1 MFTPPPLLKPSIWTR
16 ANGRLGAMMAIA
28 FTNWCAFTSWM
39 LWIQLYYQNYKHY
52 TPLGSVIRLVPAFI
66 SGILCN
72 VFVGLMA
79 ARIPIVW
86 LLGFGTLSTTTA
98 CLLLALINPNT
109 TYWASAFPATCLVVI
124 GADFVFSAGSLFIA
138 KFALPHEQSLAGA
151 LFNTMT
157 QLGTAVG
164 VTVSTIVFDSVARRA
179 VAKKDNLIAYH
190 AAQWTTFTFAAIGE
204 SFARSMKDQ
213 PPHKVKCSLATIIG
227 VVAFRGVGA
236 AGARGP
242 PQRSSISIIE
252 KPVDDEVETER
263 QRGSVTVG
271 SGS

>member
-1 MFTPPPLLKPSIWTR
+1 
-16 ANGRLGAMMAIA
+16 MMAIA
-28 FTNWCAFTSWM
+28 FTIWCAFTSWM

-52 TPLGSVIRLVPAFI
+52 TPLESVLRLTPAFV

-86 LLGFGTLSTTTA
+86 LLGVGTLSTTTA
-98 CLLLALINPNT
+98 CLLLALINPST
-109 TYWASAFPATCLVVI
+109 TYWAFAFPATCLVVI
-124 GADFVFSAGSLFIA
+124 GADFIFSAGSLFIA

-179 VAKKDNLIAYH
+179 GAEKDNLIAYH
-190 AAQWTTFTFAAIGE
+190 AAQWTTFTFGSIGKSLPE
-204 SFARSMKDQ
+204 PMKD
-213 PPHKVKCSLATIIG
+213 HLISKCSLASIIG
-227 VVAFRGVGA
+227 VVAFRGMGA

-242 PQRSSISIIE
+242 PRSSSMSIIE
-252 KPVDDEVETER
+252 KAVDDEVKIER
-263 QRGSVTVG
+263 QRKSVTVG
-271 SGS
+271 SASS